1 MALKGV
7 LSHQDSKGKDHEVQK
22 QALAFWRK
30 EKSAVTPTNCVRAL
44 GTETRALASRSACSP
59 LGTLHH
65 GFSIRGAEF
74 RRRGRGRPAEGS
86 GRRAGPAEVGSP
98 SAPARS
104 GPARSEAV
112 AGEGT
117 GGADGRREGGK
128 RASGVPVR
136 AAAARAPSPSGREA
150 LCGAEPSGPAAPARP
165 CPGPSAPVAGA
176 RVPRHT
182 RLQAPPE
189 PVPDPPE
196 APAAA
201 RALGGRMTELQSA
214 LLLRRQLAELNKN
227 PVEGFSA
234 GLIDDNDLYR
244 WEVLIIGP
252 PDTLYEGGVFKAH
265 LTFPKDYPLRPPKM
279 KFITEI
285 WHPNVD
291 KNGDVCI
298 SILHEPGEDKYG
310 YEKPEERWLPIHT
323 VETIMIS
330 VISML
335 ADPNGD
341 SPANVD
347 AAKEWREDRNG
358 EFKRKVARCV
368 RKSQETAFE

>member
-1 MALKGV
+1 MVRRIKIV
-7 LSHQDSKGKDHEVQK
+7 ITR
-22 QALAFWRK
+22 RK
-30 EKSAVTPTNCVRAL
+30 
-44 GTETRALASRSACSP
+44 
-59 LGTLHH
+59 
-65 GFSIRGAEF
+65 
-74 RRRGRGRPAEGS
+74 
-86 GRRAGPAEVGSP
+86 
-98 SAPARS
+98 
-104 GPARSEAV
+104 
-112 AGEGT
+112 
-117 GGADGRREGGK
+117 
-128 RASGVPVR
+128 
-136 AAAARAPSPSGREA
+136 
-150 LCGAEPSGPAAPARP
+150 
-165 CPGPSAPVAGA
+165 
-176 RVPRHT
+176 
-182 RLQAPPE
+182 
-189 PVPDPPE
+189 
-196 APAAA
+196 
-201 RALGGRMTELQSA
+201 
-214 LLLRRQLAELNKN
+214 ELNKN

-252 PDTLYEGGVFKAH
+252 PDTLFEGGVFKAH

-347 AAKEWREDRNG
+347 AAKEWREDRHG

-368 RKSQETAFE
+368 RQSQETAFE

>member
-1 MALKGV
+1 MATEAAFTTQVPEKDQVTYFCLGIGKFLSLSLKF
-7 LSHQDSKGKDHEVQK
+7 SNFIRMYWSWCDS
-22 QALAFWRK
+22 L
-30 EKSAVTPTNCVRAL
+30 
-44 GTETRALASRSACSP
+44 
-59 LGTLHH
+59 LH
-65 GFSIRGAEF
+65 F
-74 RRRGRGRPAEGS
+74 
-86 GRRAGPAEVGSP
+86 
-98 SAPARS
+98 
-104 GPARSEAV
+104 
-112 AGEGT
+112 
-117 GGADGRREGGK
+117 
-128 RASGVPVR
+128 PVN
-136 AAAARAPSPSGREA
+136 
-150 LCGAEPSGPAAPARP
+150 
-165 CPGPSAPVAGA
+165 
-176 RVPRHT
+176 
-182 RLQAPPE
+182 
-189 PVPDPPE
+189 
-196 APAAA
+196 
-201 RALGGRMTELQSA
+201 
-214 LLLRRQLAELNKN
+214 ELNKN

>member
-1 MALKGV
+1 MAAVLTLLKTNTTFLV
-7 LSHQDSKGKDHEVQK
+7 RHNDVEKNNSTKNKKGYPK
-22 QALAFWRK
+22 
-30 EKSAVTPTNCVRAL
+30 
-44 GTETRALASRSACSP
+44 G
-59 LGTLHH
+59 
-65 GFSIRGAEF
+65 
-74 RRRGRGRPAEGS
+74 
-86 GRRAGPAEVGSP
+86 
-98 SAPARS
+98 
-104 GPARSEAV
+104 
-112 AGEGT
+112 
-117 GGADGRREGGK
+117 
-128 RASGVPVR
+128 
-136 AAAARAPSPSGREA
+136 
-150 LCGAEPSGPAAPARP
+150 
-165 CPGPSAPVAGA
+165 
-176 RVPRHT
+176 
-182 RLQAPPE
+182 
-189 PVPDPPE
+189 
-196 APAAA
+196 
-201 RALGGRMTELQSA
+201 
-214 LLLRRQLAELNKN
+214 
-227 PVEGFSA
+227 
-234 GLIDDNDLYR
+234 
-244 WEVLIIGP
+244 
-252 PDTLYEGGVFKAH
+252 EGGVFKAH
-265 LTFPKDYPLRPPKM
+265 LTFPKDYPLKPPKL

>member
-1 MALKGV
+1 MAARPGRELVVRVRAG
-7 LSHQDSKGKDHEVQK
+7 
-22 QALAFWRK
+22 AR
-30 EKSAVTPTNCVRAL
+30 SAVKFRA
-44 GTETRALASRSACSP
+44 GGGRR
-59 LGTLHH
+59 
-65 GFSIRGAEF
+65 
-74 RRRGRGRPAEGS
+74 RRRGGDSA
-86 GRRAGPAEVGSP
+86 RRAGARQ
-98 SAPARS
+98 APAGCGGR
-104 GPARSEAV
+104 
-112 AGEGT
+112 T
-117 GGADGRREGGK
+117 GGVGTEPGGGA
-128 RASGVPVR
+128 RAGL
-136 AAAARAPSPSGREA
+136 AAAASLGR
-150 LCGAEPSGPAAPARP
+150 SSRRRP
-165 CPGPSAPVAGA
+165 DSAPGA
-176 RVPRHT
+176 R
-182 RLQAPPE
+182 
-189 PVPDPPE
+189 
-196 APAAA
+196 
-201 RALGGRMTELQSA
+201 GRMTELQSA

>member
-1 MALKGV
+1 M
-7 LSHQDSKGKDHEVQK
+7 
-22 QALAFWRK
+22 
-30 EKSAVTPTNCVRAL
+30 
-44 GTETRALASRSACSP
+44 
-59 LGTLHH
+59 
-65 GFSIRGAEF
+65 
-74 RRRGRGRPAEGS
+74 RR
-86 GRRAGPAEVGSP
+86 
-98 SAPARS
+98 
-104 GPARSEAV
+104 
-112 AGEGT
+112 
-117 GGADGRREGGK
+117 
-128 RASGVPVR
+128 
-136 AAAARAPSPSGREA
+136 
-150 LCGAEPSGPAAPARP
+150 AEPSGLASATRRHHCRPSPASLGFGAPSAGPGFLSTPSSSRP
-165 CPGPSAPVAGA
+165 QSLSPALRTPRRQPGPLA
-176 RVPRHT
+176 
-182 RLQAPPE
+182 
-189 PVPDPPE
+189 
-196 APAAA
+196 
-201 RALGGRMTELQSA
+201 GRMTELQSA